1 MNVCDSRCITYF
13 TLETFVSTLTKLAGA
28 RFAVTVV
35 TVNVWTGKRIVETIT
50 SIDRASFNKCKLMIA
65 YVTWQ
70 TSRKARTSYFI
81 RNLKKG
87 YVKKVDDEDKWK
99 QTLHVHFKEVCL
111 SLFRITKTIF
121 LTSKILENS
130 DVSYYCNN
138 IIYFLQTR
146 CGWRKDLNKDL
157 KKIH

>member
-1 MNVCDSRCITYF
+1 MTGHP
-13 TLETFVSTLTKLAGA
+13 LTNANWWSHMLHD
-28 RFAVTVV
+28 RHR
-35 TVNVWTGKRIVETIT
+35 GKQGRVISSEI
-50 SIDRASFNKCKLMIA
+50 
-65 YVTWQ
+65 W
-70 TSRKARTSYFI
+70 
-81 RNLKKG
+81 KKG

-99 QTLHVHFKEVCL
+99 QTL
-111 SLFRITKTIF
+111 FRITKTIF
-121 LTSKILENS
+121 LTCKILENS